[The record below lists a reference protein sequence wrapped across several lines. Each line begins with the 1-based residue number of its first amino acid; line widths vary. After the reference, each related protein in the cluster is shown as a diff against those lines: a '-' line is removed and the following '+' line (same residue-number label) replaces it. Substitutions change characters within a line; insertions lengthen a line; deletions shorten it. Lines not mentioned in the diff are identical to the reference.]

1 MQTFEGIWL
10 PLITPFRNGQV
21 DRHALSRLIPRY
33 VEAGIHGFVICG
45 TTGEAACLS
54 EAEQLAVL
62 DTVLEAVAGRRPV
75 VMGLGANDT
84 SKALHALEALN
95 QRPIAGLLTV
105 APYYTRP
112 SQQGIAAH
120 FRAIAAATPLPLM
133 LYNIPYRTGVNI
145 ELETIQSLSDVPT
158 IVAIKESGGNMNQL
172 MDLIQRTRLQ
182 VLAGEDH
189 LIFSTLCLGGSG
201 AIAAAAHLHPE
212 LHVQVYERL
221 RAGELVAARELA
233 ASLLPLTRALFAEPN
248 PAPIKAAL
256 AAQGLISDELRL
268 PLLPASQ
275 SCRKAIGEALVMR

>member
-33 VEAGIHGFVICG
+33 IEAGIHGFVVCG
-45 TTGEAACLS
+45 TTGEAACLG
-54 EAEQLAVL
+54 EAEQLAAL
-62 DTVLEAVAGRRPV
+62 DTVLEAVTGRRPV
-75 VMGLGANDT
+75 VMGLGSNHTD
-84 SKALHALEALN
+84 KALHALEALN

-112 SQQGIAAH
+112 SQHGIAAH

-133 LYNIPYRTGVNI
+133 LYNIPYRTGVNL

-221 RAGELVAARELA
+221 RADELVAARELA

-268 PLLPASQ
+268 PLLPASAA
-275 SCRKAIGEALVMR
+275 CRKTVGEALAMC